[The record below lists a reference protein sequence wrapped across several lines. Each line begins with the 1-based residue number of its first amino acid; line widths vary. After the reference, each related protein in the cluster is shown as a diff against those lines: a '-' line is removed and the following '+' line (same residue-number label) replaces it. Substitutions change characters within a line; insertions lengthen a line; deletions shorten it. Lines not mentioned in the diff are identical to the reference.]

1 MPLDAH
7 METSQEMC
15 RSVLMFMDL
24 KAFMQLVSPLEN
36 VVKQRGKE
44 QVLERRS
51 SSLPVVEGTLGSRK
65 EPLGQDTCLSS
76 QRFSAGAQIQ
86 HGRRNRKHT
95 RGHR

>member
-15 RSVLMFMDL
+15 RSVLMYMDL
-24 KAFMQLVSPLEN
+24 QALMRLVSPLEN

-51 SSLPVVEGTLGSRK
+51 SSLP
-65 EPLGQDTCLSS
+65 
-76 QRFSAGAQIQ
+76 
-86 HGRRNRKHT
+86 
-95 RGHR
+95 